1 MSSWMSTRFET
12 GRGARRDDVEW
23 EDVGGEVGGD
33 HARRAILV
41 SSEGGRPML
50 RWMSKVV
57 RQRICRR
64 PLERHAE
71 WVALGEGTAVDVA
84 GPC

>member
-1 MSSWMSTRFET
+1 M
-12 GRGARRDDVEW
+12 GRGARRDDVEG
-23 EDVGGEVGGD
+23 EGVGGTTGRD
-33 HARRAILV
+33 HARRAILL
-41 SSEGGRPML
+41 SKEGGRLML

-84 GPC
+84 GTC

>member
-1 MSSWMSTRFET
+1 MRMRFET
-12 GRGARRDDVEW
+12 GRGARREDVEG
-23 EDVGGEVGGD
+23 EGAGGEMEGD

-41 SSEGGRPML
+41 SKEGGRLIL
-50 RWMSKVV
+50 RWMSKVL
-57 RQRICRR
+57 RQRICSR

-84 GPC
+84 GLC